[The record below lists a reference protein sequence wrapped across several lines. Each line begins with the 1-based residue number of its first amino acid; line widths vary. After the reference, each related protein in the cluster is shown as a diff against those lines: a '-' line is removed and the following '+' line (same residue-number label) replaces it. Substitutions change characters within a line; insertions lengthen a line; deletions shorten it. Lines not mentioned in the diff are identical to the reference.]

1 MTKAERPKA
10 QLILSL
16 FDIRLRH
23 FGPRASQRSVIS
35 SVASRVVRGIISVY
49 ARRPF

>member
-1 MTKAERPKA
+1 MTKPERPKA

-16 FDIRLRH
+16 FDIQLRH
-23 FGPRASQRSVIS
+23 FGPRASQWSVIS
-35 SVASRVVRGIISVY
+35 SAASRVVRGIIGVY